1 VCCNWL
7 QHLLLPSGCL
17 VCSAVQLPALT
28 MLAAASY
35 VLEVAAA
42 LCAQAVIIMVLH
54 DMWVAAVHGYHACV
68 ECGCSNGQVGC
79 AADQMS
85 DPCTLLQCRGCCR
98 HCKVYRMN
106 TLPDTISRHPGYKPL
121 GMAWQLPFVA
131 AVWLACSCDMPWPSE
146 GCDTAWCWPSHHLHN
161 PNSCNVIQNV
171 LQQGQLHWGPQS

>member
-1 VCCNWL
+1 MCCNWL

-17 VCSAVQLPALT
+17 VCSVVQLPALT

-68 ECGCSNGQVGC
+68 ECGCSNGQAGC

-85 DPCTLLQCRGCCR
+85 DPCTLLQC
-98 HCKVYRMN
+98 
-106 TLPDTISRHPGYKPL
+106 
-121 GMAWQLPFVA
+121 W
-131 AVWLACSCDMPWPSE
+131 
-146 GCDTAWCWPSHHLHN
+146 
-161 PNSCNVIQNV
+161 V
-171 LQQGQLHWGPQS
+171 LQALQGLSYEYTTRHYLTSPRIHATRNGLATAIFGRRVASLQLWHALAL